1 MFAFVKIQLP
11 LCYRRSASTTVTPVE
26 CLLLL
31 LATMV
36 VQGSFSAALILL
48 SPSTITFSL
57 DFAAKHFFAHES
69 LATCFQL
76 KGKQRHRKEVTA

>member
-11 LCYRRSASTTVTPVE
+11 LCYRRSTSTTVTPAE
-26 CLLLL
+26 CM

-76 KGKQRHRKEVTA
+76 K